1 MMRRRLL
8 GFIAVLCPMLA
19 VAFHTGCV
27 KIKKAYPDKRNY
39 VLEAQ
44 RPDSSPRTP
53 PRADSI
59 SVRNFTISPRYESG
73 ELVYRQSE
81 FNYAADFYNR
91 FFVSPEILVAEETR
105 TWLKH
110 SGMFRNMLEPGSH
123 AIPQYILEGCITT
136 MQGDF
141 RKSPLAVLEIQFLVS
156 EGADAPG
163 KILMQKDYRQ
173 EVPLPKAEA
182 NALVQGLNQALEQIL
197 QGFEADLRTAL
208 P

>member
-8 GFIAVLCPMLA
+8 AFIAVLCPMLA

-39 VLEAQ
+39 VLAVS
-44 RPDSSPRTP
+44 RPESSTTA

-59 SVRNFTISPRYESG
+59 SVRSFTISPRYESG
-73 ELVYRQSE
+73 ELVYRHSE

-91 FFVSPEILVAEETR
+91 FFVSPEILVAEEAR
-105 TWLKH
+105 TWLKQ

-197 QGFEADLRTAL
+197 QDFEADLRTAL

>member
-1 MMRRRLL
+1 MIRMRLL
-8 GFIAVLCPMLA
+8 GLAAVLCSMV
-19 VAFHTGCV
+19 VAAFSAGCV
-27 KIKKAYPDKRNY
+27 QLSRAHPDRRNY
-39 VLEAQ
+39 VLEVS
-44 RPDSSPRTP
+44 RPESSTAEAA
-53 PRADSI
+53 RADSI

-123 AIPQYILEGCITT
+123 AIPQYILEGYIAT

>member
-1 MMRRRLL
+1 MMRTRLL
-8 GFIAVLCPMLA
+8 AFIAVLCPMLA

-59 SVRNFTISPRYESG
+59 CVRNFTVSPRYESG
-73 ELVYRQSE
+73 ELVYRHSE
-81 FNYAADFYNR
+81 LNYAADFYNR
-91 FFVSPEILVAEETR
+91 FFVSPEILVTEETR
-105 TWLKH
+105 TWLKE

-123 AIPQYILEGCITT
+123 AIPQYILEGYVAT

-156 EGADAPG
+156 DGADAPG
-163 KILMQKDYRQ
+163 RILMQKDYRR

-182 NALVQGLNQALEQIL
+182 NALVQGLNQALAQIL
-197 QGFEADLRTAL
+197 QDLEADLRKAL